1 MKPVTKTTDN
11 VGGNWGGAPSAT
23 TDKVFLLSATEVYG
37 DMQSDGIQYE
47 CYKSKGVTGSSWSG
61 TSWDLGHRTR
71 SVDEYG
77 SKAFCSVA
85 SDGYFDVYCVASGVD
100 NVFPAWC
107 F

>member
-47 CYKSKGVTGSSWSG
+47 CYKSKGVTG
-61 TSWDLGHRTR
+61 RTIP
-71 SVDEYG
+71 VHQAIATG
-77 SKAFCSVA
+77 LA
-85 SDGYFDVYCVASGVD
+85 
-100 NVFPAWC
+100 P
-107 F
+107 